1 MLASFLAGD
10 GNPDEQTGDMPVSIR
25 ALLTLILPLPLL
37 LLCLKLQI
45 FKRLERP
52 QSSVSEGVETA
63 ASTQSLAIVRQAPLA

>member
-37 LLCLKLQI
+37 LLL
-45 FKRLERP
+45 
-52 QSSVSEGVETA
+52 SETA
-63 ASTQSLAIVRQAPLA
+63 NIQALGTAAVISQ